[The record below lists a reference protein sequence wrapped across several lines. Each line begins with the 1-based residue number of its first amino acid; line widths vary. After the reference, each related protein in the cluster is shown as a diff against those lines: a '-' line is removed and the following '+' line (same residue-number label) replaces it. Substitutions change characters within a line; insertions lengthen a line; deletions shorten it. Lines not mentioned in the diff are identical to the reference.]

1 MAARVADSL
10 VYRSPLPH
18 VFCEEV
24 LKKTNEISADGE
36 PMTRDHENHE
46 IFKAEHDEQLLQWLN
61 RYKKYHVYTLHASF
75 PMPESV
81 KSQCSSELAS

>member
-61 RYKKYHVYTLHASF
+61 RYKNIMFIHY
-75 PMPESV
+75 MPYF
-81 KSQCSSELAS
+81 QY